1 MKRYRKPK
9 LKDGELRRYY
19 GKLEHGSPDVL
30 FAWQCDTS
38 RRRDSSMLYHMLGSQ
53 RPDPRAQ
60 PLFSKM
66 LPSFLEEL
74 ESRGYDLTTIKFSI
88 MKKAKTTGEQE

>member
-9 LKDGELRRYY
+9 LKDGELRMYY
-19 GKLEHGSPDVL
+19 GKLKHDSPDVIY
-30 FAWQCDTS
+30 AWQGEPS
-38 RRRDSSMLYHMLGSQ
+38 MRRDSSMLHYMLGTR
-53 RPDPRAQ
+53 RPDPTKR
-60 PLFSKM
+60 PIFSEM